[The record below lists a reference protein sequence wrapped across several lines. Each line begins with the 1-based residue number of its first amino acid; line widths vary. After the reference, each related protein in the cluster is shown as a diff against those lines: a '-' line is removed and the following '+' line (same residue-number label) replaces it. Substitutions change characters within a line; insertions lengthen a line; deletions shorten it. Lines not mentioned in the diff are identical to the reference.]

1 MSAQGTGERA
11 EGKVAPE
18 GFAPSSV
25 TVDRGSPEQV
35 STDLS
40 DLSETE
46 RQVVR
51 QLPAGYYYD
60 AEDSTIVRCS
70 MDLPECVE
78 LVTELGQRISVP
90 TSRVVLGLPSD

>member
-1 MSAQGTGERA
+1 MADLDGSGQ
-11 EGKVAPE
+11 
-18 GFAPSSV
+18 PSIAI
-25 TVDRGSPEQV
+25 DCGSPEQV

-70 MDLPECVE
+70 PDLPECVD
-78 LVTELGQRISVP
+78 LVTGLGQRISVP
-90 TSRVVLGLPSD
+90 TSRVVLGLPND

>member
-1 MSAQGTGERA
+1 MAD
-11 EGKVAPE
+11 PD
-18 GFAPSSV
+18 GFGQPSIAI
-25 TVDRGSPEQV
+25 DRGSPEEV

-46 RQVVR
+46 RQVVQ

-70 MDLPECVE
+70 LDLPECVE
-78 LVTELGQRISVP
+78 LVTGLGQRISVP
-90 TSRVVLGLPSD
+90 TSRVVLGLPND